1 MKTAVFLTLALSLPL
16 LAENA
21 VMIDDFEHGINGWSG
36 YKDAASQAPVFSLS
50 DDALRG
56 DNALKVKFNGC
67 QRYQGIQFF
76 KAPRLPQGAKA
87 ISFLIKPLSGPPP
100 GDLTLSERNSRYG
113 KDLATATIRLAV
125 TGSDWQKI
133 TVPLNTMKPAG
144 RNNGEP
150 FLHSNREVSICC
162 VSTVRSPTSPPFF
175 CWMKSNGRSNN
186 ALYSRPSFS
195 LLRDCP
201 PCGSELVFRRHQF

>member
-21 VMIDDFEHGINGWSG
+21 VMIDDFEHGISGWSG

-100 GDLTLSERNSRYG
+100 GDLTLSERSSRYG

-144 RNNGEP
+144 RNKRGTVFTFKPGSLYLLRLNGA
-150 FLHSNREVSICC
+150 VSDQ
-162 VSTVRSPTSPPFF
+162 
-175 CWMKSNGRSNN
+175 
-186 ALYSRPSFS
+186 PSFF
-195 LLRDCP
+195 LLD
-201 PCGSELVFRRHQF
+201 EIKWEIE

>member
-56 DNALKVKFNGC
+56 DNALKVKFN
-67 QRYQGIQFF
+67 
-76 KAPRLPQGAKA
+76 
-87 ISFLIKPLSGPPP
+87 
-100 GDLTLSERNSRYG
+100 
-113 KDLATATIRLAV
+113 
-125 TGSDWQKI
+125 WQKI

-144 RNNGEP
+144 RNKRGTVFTFKPGSLYLLRLNGA
-150 FLHSNREVSICC
+150 VSDQ
-162 VSTVRSPTSPPFF
+162 
-175 CWMKSNGRSNN
+175 
-186 ALYSRPSFS
+186 PSFF
-195 LLRDCP
+195 LLD
-201 PCGSELVFRRHQF
+201 EIKWEIE